1 MTMKEAKI
9 TEIESYAVQQNLQS
23 LRNRVNE
30 LGVSEPLVQSL
41 GRTRIVV
48 DLPGVQDSADAK
60 RILNK
65 FANLDFRLVAKS
77 DARPSETE
85 SYPYEGGRTIV
96 VERRNIVTGDRVTN
110 AVQDYDPQD
119 NLPQVSI
126 TLDGAGGDRMHDAT
140 KDNVG
145 NQMAILY
152 KELKPRTR
160 TVLVDGK
167 EVVENYSVEE
177 KKLISVA
184 TIRSALGYRFRITG
198 VGLGEAR
205 DLALLLR
212 SGALA
217 APMYIVEERTVG
229 ASLGEDNIRAGLH
242 AAVGGYILV
251 LLCMVIYYKGFG
263 MIANIALAVNV
274 ILLVALMS
282 VLGATLTM
290 PGIAGIVLTMGMAVD
305 ANVLDFLAGA

>member
-65 FANLDFRLVAKS
+65 FANLDFRLVAKP

-160 TVLVDGK
+160 TVLDRRQRGGRELQRRREDADQRRDDPFGARLSLPHHRRGARAKRAIWRCCCAPVRWRRRCTSSK
-167 EVVENYSVEE
+167 NARSVRASA
-177 KKLISVA
+177 KTTFAPVCA
-184 TIRSALGYRFRITG
+184 RRSAATFSCCCVWSSTTK
-198 VGLGEAR
+198 
-205 DLALLLR
+205 R
-212 SGALA
+212 SA
-217 APMYIVEERTVG
+217 
-229 ASLGEDNIRAGLH
+229 
-242 AAVGGYILV
+242 
-251 LLCMVIYYKGFG
+251 
-263 MIANIALAVNV
+263 
-274 ILLVALMS
+274 
-282 VLGATLTM
+282 
-290 PGIAGIVLTMGMAVD
+290 
-305 ANVLDFLAGA
+305 

>member
-1 MTMKEAKI
+1 M
-9 TEIESYAVQQNLQS
+9 
-23 LRNRVNE
+23 
-30 LGVSEPLVQSL
+30 QSL

-85 SYPYEGGRTIV
+85 SYAYEGGRTIV

-160 TVLVDGK
+160 TVLDDGK

-177 KKLISVA
+177 KTADQRRDDPFGARLSIPYHRRGA
-184 TIRSALGYRFRITG
+184 RRST
-198 VGLGEAR
+198 
-205 DLALLLR
+205 R
-212 SGALA
+212 SGVAVAL
-217 APMYIVEERTVG
+217 RC
-229 ASLGEDNIRAGLH
+229 
-242 AAVGGYILV
+242 VGGADV
-251 LLCMVIYYKGFG
+251 HRRGTHG
-263 MIANIALAVNV
+263 WRE
-274 ILLVALMS
+274 
-282 VLGATLTM
+282 
-290 PGIAGIVLTMGMAVD
+290 PR
-305 ANVLDFLAGA
+305 